1 MKKILV
7 MLAAALALGLF
18 ASCENGA
25 KDVNIVDD
33 SSWGSYYE
41 YNITGTFTEYKTT
54 LNQTTGKYDLTKT
67 DYTIESG
74 FGGIT
79 EKKKVSNFRN
89 FELWGGLNY
98 KATSTATSYSQKWLQ
113 GATIGTADSGDINI
127 SKLDSKYYIRRNNI
141 TNHKLE
147 LVEVSVTG
155 NLTDKE
161 FTVSTPGDYNS
172 TTGAKYD
179 AFTLKITRK

>member
-1 MKKILV
+1 MKKVLV
-7 MLAAALALGLF
+7 MLAAVLALGLF

-33 SSWGSYYE
+33 SSWDSYYE
-41 YNITGTFTEYKTT
+41 CNITGTFTEYKTT
-54 LNQTTGKYDLTKT
+54 YNQSTGKYDLTKT

-74 FGGIT
+74 YGGIT
-79 EKKKVSNFRN
+79 EKKKVSNYKD

-98 KATSTATSYSQKWLQ
+98 KATSTATTYSQKWLN
-113 GATIGTADSGDINI
+113 GATIGTSDRGNINI
-127 SKLDSKYYIRRNNI
+127 CKLGSKYYIRRNNI
-141 TNHKLE
+141 TNNKE
-147 LVEVSVTG
+147 EVVEVSVTG